1 MGCKNIYINYKTNRL
16 RRTVR
21 NSTQSTSSNIISTND
36 PPVYN
41 MLDHDSYRNT
51 TPVVDYENSKNESKP
66 SDLPTYDQVVIS
78 IKTKTAKYKSSQ
90 N

>member
-1 MGCKNIYINYKTNRL
+1 MGVKNIYINYKTNRL

-21 NSTQSTSSNIISTND
+21 NSTQSSNIISTND

-41 MLDHDSYRNT
+41 MLDHDSYLNT

-66 SDLPTYDQVVIS
+66 SDLPTYDQVIIS
-78 IKTKTAKYKSSQ
+78 IKSKSAKFKSSQ
-90 N
+90 S